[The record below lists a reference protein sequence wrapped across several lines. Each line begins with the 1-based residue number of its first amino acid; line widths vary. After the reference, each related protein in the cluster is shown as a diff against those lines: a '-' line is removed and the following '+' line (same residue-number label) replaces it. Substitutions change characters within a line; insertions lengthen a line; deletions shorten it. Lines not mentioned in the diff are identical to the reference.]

1 MVGGPGKVDNRQII
15 SLLKISAN
23 GVASARVEPG
33 HTPTPAPMSFIG
45 VGVERRFVR
54 FPSVARR
61 LAGLEDTI
69 PLGLLSITYWA
80 AVTYNSR
87 ATSRNHEP
95 APLAPPYKKSRFI
108 ERFAVSGPYYYQN

>member
-23 GVASARVEPG
+23 GVASARGEPG
-33 HTPTPAPMSFIG
+33 HNPPPAPMSFIG

-80 AVTYNSR
+80 AVTYNSCP
-87 ATSRNHEP
+87 TSRNHKP
-95 APLAPPYKKSRFI
+95 APFPPPYNKNKLI
-108 ERFAVSGPYYYQN
+108 